1 MSATLYDFKART
13 IQGKDVS
20 LAEYKGSVV
29 LVVNTASKCG
39 FTPQYAGLQ
48 KLYET
53 YRARGTSS
61 GTSPNFSLGWMASLS
76 SDSHRRLRPSACRR
90 R

>member
-1 MSATLYDFKART
+1 MITTLYDFKPRA

-20 LAEYKGSVV
+20 LAEYKGSVA

-53 YRARGTSS
+53 YWARGTSS
-61 GTSPNFSLGWMASLS
+61 GTSPNFSLGGMASLS
-76 SDSHRRLRPSACRR
+76 SDSHRRFRPSACRR